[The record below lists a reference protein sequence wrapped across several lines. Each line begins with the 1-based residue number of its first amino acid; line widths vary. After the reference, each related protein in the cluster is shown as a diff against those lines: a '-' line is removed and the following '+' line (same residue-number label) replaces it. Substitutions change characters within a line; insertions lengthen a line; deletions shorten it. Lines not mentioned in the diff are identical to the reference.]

1 MRIVSNA
8 EADGP
13 DSWYAT
19 FMECHTI
26 FERRLAR
33 RLLREGM
40 SMRYMIQGMISAEAS
55 WQPGVLVKKKLQIR
69 ES

>member
-1 MRIVSNA
+1 
-8 EADGP
+8 
-13 DSWYAT
+13 
-19 FMECHTI
+19 MECHTI